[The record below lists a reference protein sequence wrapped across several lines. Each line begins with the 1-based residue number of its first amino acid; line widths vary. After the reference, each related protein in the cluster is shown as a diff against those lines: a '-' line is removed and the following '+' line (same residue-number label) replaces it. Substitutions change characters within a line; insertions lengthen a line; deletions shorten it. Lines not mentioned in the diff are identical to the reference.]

1 MILAKKIRYLFIH
14 QTENPHKPH
23 AKVKRTRK
31 EMQATLENKRKD
43 IVESL
48 RSALKKK
55 NKVEEGGALRSII
68 KKEHEGTKAR
78 T

>member
-1 MILAKKIRYLFIH
+1 M
-14 QTENPHKPH
+14 ENPQKPQ

-48 RSALKKK
+48 RSVLK
-55 NKVEEGGALRSII
+55 
-68 KKEHEGTKAR
+68 
-78 T
+78 